1 MNEEQNLSRLNINWY
16 PGHMA
21 KAKREIL
28 NDLKLIDVVIELLD
42 ARIPLSS
49 QNPDFRELIKN
60 KKQIIVLNKCDLA
73 DEKENLKW
81 VDYFKKKNKL
91 AILTDA
97 NSGKGIENL
106 IKAIEEQAEEQQIN
120 SAKKGRTGR
129 KIKAMILGIPNVG
142 KSSLINR
149 IAKKVTVNVGNKP
162 GVTRKNQWI
171 RINEKIELLDTP
183 GVLWPK
189 FINEETALNLA
200 YTGTIKEE
208 ILDKLEIAYNL
219 TKFMLTNYI
228 DILCKRYK
236 LDKEE
241 IVNIMQNK
249 ENPENENIY
258 QIMLKIGKNRGC
270 IISGGNIDEEK
281 TARIILDE
289 FKNGVIG
296 KITIEKVK

>member
-21 KAKREIL
+21 KAKREIS

-42 ARIPLSS
+42 ARIPVSS
-49 QNPDFRELIKN
+49 QNPDFSELIKN
-60 KKQIIVLNKCDLA
+60 KKKIIVLNKCDLA

-106 IKAIEEQAEEQQIN
+106 IKAIEEQAEEQQMN

-149 IAKKVTVNVGNKP
+149 IAKKVTANVGNRP

-296 KITIEKVK
+296 KITIERVK